1 MLGVWGCVEVVY
13 TECVIV
19 SSIVTYPTLVEE
31 VSGSYWLAAK
41 MAAFPRKQE
50 KRKMPLALHP
60 SGAIHLT
67 RQYIIYYVKRVFTDL
82 DYFYLQHVKSSPL
95 PLS

>member
-13 TECVIV
+13 TVCVIV

-31 VSGSYWLAAK
+31 VSGSHWLAAK

-50 KRKMPLALHP
+50 KERCH
-60 SGAIHLT
+60 
-67 RQYIIYYVKRVFTDL
+67 
-82 DYFYLQHVKSSPL
+82 
-95 PLS
+95 